1 MGTVTT
7 TVLSTLTGLVLGYFI
22 TYFKS
27 FKLIKQS
34 LLYLLQNSLTNVF
47 FVYEKIGQIPDYVY
61 KNWKNMYK
69 IYRALDGNDYMLAI
83 NEKMDNLEIVKTDII
98 KYQGEK

>member
-1 MGTVTT
+1 MDTILN
-7 TVLSTLTGLVLGYFI
+7 TVLSTLTGLVLGYLI

-34 LLYLLQNSLTNVF
+34 LLYLLQNSLTNVY
-47 FVYEKIGQIPDYVY
+47 FVYEKMKQIPDYVY

-69 IYRALDGNDYMLAI
+69 IYKALGGNDYMVSIA
-83 NEKMDNLEIVKTDII
+83 EKMDNLEVVKTDII
-98 KYQGEK
+98 KY